1 MTIKLIIA
9 RHGNT
14 FESGETP
21 RRIGAKTD
29 LPLVASGQLQAK
41 KLGAWLKANNIF
53 PDIIYTSQLK
63 RAIETAQFAIAE
75 AGLNRAIYQSEA
87 FNEIDHGVDENKPDP
102 EIVKRIGADAFNK
115 WEHENIM
122 PEGWSPTPDIIQKHW
137 ADFAQHCVEVNNGK
151 TVFVV
156 TSNGLARFVPTI
168 AHNADDIAKGYNRK
182 MATGALS
189 ILEYENNIW
198 TIKSWNIKP

>member
-1 MTIKLIIA
+1 MTVKLIIA

-14 FESGETP
+14 FEAGETP

-29 LPLVASGQLQAK
+29 LPLVASGQAQAK
-41 KLGAWLKANNIF
+41 KLGAWLKTNHML
-53 PDIIYTSQLK
+53 PDVVYTSQLK
-63 RAIETAQFAIAE
+63 RAIETAQISIAE
-75 AGLNRAIYQSEA
+75 AGINRAIYQSEA

-115 WEHENIM
+115 WEHESIM
-122 PEGWSPTPDIIQKHW
+122 PEGWSPPTHVIEQHW
-137 ADFAQHCVEVNNGK
+137 ADFAKHCVEVNANK
-151 TVFVV
+151 TVLVV

-168 AHNADDIAKGYNRK
+168 AKNADDIAKGYNRK

-189 ILEYENNIW
+189 ILEYDNNIW